1 MCERCKVVMDR
12 GEIATRVYGRLW
24 HTRCAAAY
32 AKDRNSE
39 RLKTKILT
47 GR

>member
-1 MCERCKVVMDR
+1 MAR

-24 HTRCAAAY
+24 HTRCAVDY
-32 AKDRNSE
+32 AKDRNDE
-39 RLKTKILT
+39 RLKAKILT